1 MDTAIERRISLIHAL
16 VGAGLG
22 VGSPG
27 MFGTTITLATALLVG
42 FVFSFPL
49 YIITRNTFNLP
60 PEEYSLKHW
69 LTKGYVYF
77 MAAWLLTWTLSYNLA
92 G

>member
-1 MDTAIERRISLIHAL
+1 MDAAVERRISLIHAL

-27 MFGTTITLATALLVG
+27 MFGTTVTLTTALLVG

-49 YIITRNTFNLP
+49 YIITRNTLNLP
-60 PEEYSLKHW
+60 PEEYTIKHW
-69 LTKGYVYF
+69 LAKGYLYF
-77 MAAWLLTWTLSYNLA
+77 MSAWLLTWTLSYNLM